1 MWQDVQDVANEGC
14 LQFYSVIFFPIL
26 MGSFPPPMWRIFEA
40 ETLRSLVELVDSLP
54 DVVVRTWTL
63 NGTGWGVAHN
73 HGYAWPSTVQLLKL
87 YARTV
92 MIPER
97 NSLSCI
103 ESVLTPNI
111 PCMSCNMHF
120 HAYIIYIYVYIYI
133 YIHIYIHNIHR
144 VCVYIY
150 IYIYISTEENV
161 CSPDTKHQSLAQ
173 LQPQGEEIAA
183 MAFQARPEKNLVDL
197 EQLFESQQFLRALF
211 GSFWSK
217 HFSWV
222 QSQF

>member
-1 MWQDVQDVANEGC
+1 MLSQTHAVRQQLSRWWAGTTDLIAYTNVCISYRCLIVVGILRAKNSAPWQRMMWQDVQDVANEGC

-103 ESVLTPNI
+103 ESILTPNI

-120 HAYIIYIYVYIYI
+120 HAYIIYIYMYTYIYI
-133 YIHIYIHNIHR
+133 YIYTHNIHR

-150 IYIYISTEENV
+150 IYLH
-161 CSPDTKHQSLAQ
+161 KHWRKC
-173 LQPQGEEIAA
+173 
-183 MAFQARPEKNLVDL
+183 M
-197 EQLFESQQFLRALF
+197 
-211 GSFWSK
+211 
-217 HFSWV
+217 
-222 QSQF
+222 